1 MELDVSAGKY
11 PNSSVS
17 NNVIS
22 LDVPG
27 TLVAMVQLSNGSL
40 VPAFTL
46 GLVSP
51 AGSHDTRDH
60 GNILDHQNHGRCNAD
75 PEEWIRSDWI

>member
-17 NNVIS
+17 NNIIS

-27 TLVAMVQLSNGSL
+27 TLVALVQLSNGSL

-46 GLVSP
+46 GLVSL
-51 AGSHDTRDH
+51 AGSHDTCNH
-60 GNILDHQNHGRCNAD
+60 GNILGHQNQGRCDAD
-75 PEEWIRSDWI
+75 AAEWIGSDWI